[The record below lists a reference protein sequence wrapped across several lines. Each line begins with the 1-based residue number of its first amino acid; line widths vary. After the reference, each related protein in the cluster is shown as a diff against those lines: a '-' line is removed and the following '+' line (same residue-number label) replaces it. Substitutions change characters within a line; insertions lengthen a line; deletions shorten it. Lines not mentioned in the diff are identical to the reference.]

1 MRAIPVVVSALLLA
15 AHFLRDGQTLL
26 VLAALAI
33 PCGLLSRVPVAR
45 RVVQALL
52 VLGAAE
58 WILTA
63 YGIAQQRAAMGAPM
77 LRMFLILGG
86 VSLFTLAAAWL
97 AGPSL
102 GRAPD
107 PPPQATSAEIC

>member
-33 PCGLLSRVPVAR
+33 PWGLLSREPVAR
-45 RVVQALL
+45 RVVQAVL

-58 WILTA
+58 WVRTA
-63 YGIAQQRAAMGAPM
+63 YGIAQQRAAVGAPI
-77 LRMFLILGG
+77 LRMLLILGG
-86 VSLFTLAAAWL
+86 VALFTLAAAWL
-97 AGPSL
+97 AGPS
-102 GRAPD
+102 RRPVSD
-107 PPPQATSAEIC
+107 RSPQGATAEIC